1 MKPVLKAVLFDMDD
15 TLIDWQGWSG
25 DWKGVEQ
32 QHLRGVYNYLT
43 QEQRGL
49 SVEFEAFHE
58 EYGRRSRDAWAN
70 ARSTLKAPHLGRIL
84 MQTLVELGFTED
96 ERIGMAQCLQAY
108 GWGPVPG
115 VVVFEDALKTLDLLT
130 QRGILTG
137 IVTNASQSM
146 YLRDVELEHFDL
158 LKYFPNVDTRISA
171 ADVGFL
177 KPHEAIFRRALEA
190 LGTTAE
196 ETVFVGDNPVADI
209 AGAQSMGMKAVLR
222 ILSPAPTLISGLI
235 VPDGA
240 LNTLEEL
247 PSLLDQWFDW

>member
-1 MKPVLKAVLFDMDD
+1 MKPALKAVLFDMDD
-15 TLIDWQGWSG
+15 TLIDWHGWSG
-25 DWKGVEQ
+25 DWKGVEV
-32 QHLRGVYNYLT
+32 QHLRGVFDFLER
-43 QEQRGL
+43 EQRAL
-49 SVEFEAFHE
+49 SVDFDLFHE

-96 ERIGMAQCLQAY
+96 EHIGMRQCLEAY

-115 VVVFEDALKTLDLLT
+115 VVVFPDTQKALNILSE
-130 QRGILTG
+130 RGVRTG

-146 YLRDVELEHFDL
+146 YLRDIELEHFGL
-158 LKYFPNVDTRISA
+158 LQYFPNVDTRISA

-177 KPHEAIFRRALEA
+177 KPHEAIFKRALEA
-190 LGTTAE
+190 VGATPE

-235 VPDGA
+235 VPDA
-240 LNTLEEL
+240 AVNSLEEL
-247 PSLLDQWFDW
+247 PMILDDWFEW